1 MENMELS
8 IKKFNSNFWRGRR
21 VFLTGHTGFKGGWLS
36 LWLHSLGAEVFGFA
50 LSPDTKPSLF
60 KEARINELINSAIGD
75 IRDFELVRS
84 SMLDASPEII
94 IHMAAQPLV
103 RQSYKAPIETY
114 ETNVMGTVHVLEAAR
129 EIGSLKTIINVTS
142 DKCYENKE
150 WDWGYRETDSIGGF
164 DPYSSSK
171 GCSELITSA
180 YRNSFFQNK
189 KIGLASVRAGNVVGG
204 GDWSSD
210 RLIPDLLRAF
220 ESNVSASIRN
230 SDAIRPWQHVL
241 EPLSG
246 YLELAQKTYQ
256 EPCKWSGAWNFGP
269 SYENILSVGWVADYM
284 KQKWGGNANWHLL
297 REDELHEARILKL
310 DISKSITYLDWR
322 PKWHLAKTLDNIIQW
337 HKIWLNKED
346 ARQLCL
352 QQIDDFLA

>member
-8 IKKFNSNFWRGRR
+8 IKKFNSNFWRGKR

-36 LWLHSLGAEVFGFA
+36 LWLHSLGAEVFGLA
-50 LSPDTKPSLF
+50 LSPNTKPSLF

-129 EIGSLKTIINVTS
+129 EIDNLKTIINVTS

-230 SDAIRPWQHVL
+230 SDAFRPWQHVL

-284 KQKWGGNANWHLL
+284 KQKWGGNANWHSL

-310 DISKSITYLDWR
+310 DISKSITHLDWR

-337 HKIWLNKED
+337 HKTWLNKED